1 MKFSHSL
8 KYNAVPEWQDYYID
22 YSHLK
27 KLIYSLQQQELDQL
41 EGLGNETTGESGSK
55 IGGKLGALKFW
66 KKGSNGS
73 GSAGGVLDEEGQV
86 GKNFNGD
93 DDANVET
100 IELGEYHANRKQGGS
115 SSGGNGNGRKL
126 KFGFDF
132 DKRSSVSSERTVF
145 NSQDVFLAKLTDEK
159 HKIDDFYKRLEA
171 KLYSKFETLT
181 KDLEKA
187 GFANL
192 QNHVYREAMES
203 QSLSAVATRTKS
215 NETGFSGLS
224 RRLSGHSQTARLDS
238 NGMIDDFI
246 DDDEEEEEEEEEE
259 ETRDNTALLNYSDYN
274 LKSQKKAILK
284 KNVIDLY
291 VDLAQLKSFI
301 ELNRI
306 GFSKIT
312 KKFDKVLGCNV
323 KQELI
328 ESGEFFKDA
337 HIFLPETISQLDN
350 KISHLI
356 SYYAVITD
364 QEDDI
369 ETVKDELRSYL
380 RDFIVWERN
389 TVWKDLLGLESQQND
404 FTSVGR
410 PAVNGEIS
418 NLENNTHLEY
428 YSYTLPNPIS
438 FKWFTIEK
446 LSIPKLFFTTRALKI
461 YIIIVFTIILLA
473 VKTFNDEAQH
483 RCMALV
489 ECVALLWATE
499 AIPLFVT
506 AIFVPLLVVLFR
518 VLKDDS
524 GHVMHAV
531 DASTYILGKMWSS
544 TIMVLLAGFTL
555 AAALSKYNIAKVLAS
570 YLLTAAGTKPRNVL
584 IVVMGVV
591 FFLSMWISNV
601 ASPVLTYSLI
611 QTVLRTLTS
620 ETPFA
625 KALILGVALS
635 ANVGGMASPISSPQN
650 VIAMDYLKPYGIGWG
665 NFFAVALPVSIVSI
679 FLIWL
684 LMIFTFKINTTTLKP
699 YKPIKE
705 KFTLKQYY
713 IMVVT
718 VVTILLW
725 CVLSKIE
732 SAFGAA
738 GEVAVIPIVLFFGT
752 GLLTTQDINNFPWSI
767 VILAMGGIALG
778 AAVSSSGLLAT
789 IAGALQKRVMDY
801 STYAILC
808 IFGIVML
815 VVGTFVSHTVS
826 AIIILPLVQEIGDSL
841 PSKKAAPIL
850 VFGCTLLTSCGMGLA
865 SSGFPNVTA
874 ISMMDEVGN
883 RYLSVNNFI
892 TRGIPASLLAFVVV
906 ITIGY
911 GIMSTV
917 LHG

>member
-27 KLIYSLQQQELDQL
+27 KLIYSLQQQELDL
-41 EGLGNETTGESGSK
+41 LSGASHDNV
-55 IGGKLGALKFW
+55 GSSGKANKLSSLKFW
-66 KKGSNGS
+66 KRNGVEEDPEAGFVS
-73 GSAGGVLDEEGQV
+73 GSAL
-86 GKNFNGD
+86 GKNSAGD
-93 DDANVET
+93 DEANVET
-100 IELGEYHANRKQGGS
+100 IELGEYPTGKKNGGKKS
-115 SSGGNGNGRKL
+115 

-132 DKRSSVSSERTVF
+132 DRRSSVSSERTVF
-145 NSQDVFLAKLTDEK
+145 NSQDVFVGKLSDEK
-159 HKIDDFYKRLEA
+159 RKIDDFYKRLEA

-181 KDLEKA
+181 KDLENA

-192 QNHVYREAMES
+192 ANHLYTEAFEA
-203 QSLSAVATRTKS
+203 QSLSGVATRVKS
-215 NETGFSGLS
+215 NESVLSGIS
-224 RRLSGHSQTARLDS
+224 RRLSTQLNRGYS
-238 NGMIDDFI
+238 NGEMNESAI
-246 DDDEEEEEEEEEE
+246 DEEEEEEEEEE
-259 ETRDNTALLNYSDYN
+259 DDENTHDNTALLNYSDYN
-274 LKSQKKAILK
+274 LKSQKRAILK

-301 ELNRI
+301 ELNRM
-306 GFSKIT
+306 GFTKIT
-312 KKFDKVLGCNV
+312 KKFDKVLSCTV
-323 KQELI
+323 KRDLI
-328 ESGEFFKDA
+328 ESGELFNGA
-337 HIFLPETISQLDN
+337 HIFLADTIVQLDD

-369 ETVKDELRSYL
+369 QTAKDELRSYL

-410 PAVNGEIS
+410 PPVNGEIS
-418 NLENNTHLEY
+418 NLENIAHLEY
-428 YSYTLPNPIS
+428 YSYTLPKPINLK
-438 FKWFTIEK
+438 FTTIEK
-446 LSIPKLFFTTRALKI
+446 LSIPKLFFTIKALKI
-461 YIIIVFTIILLA
+461 YFIIIFTIILLA
-473 VKTFNDEAQH
+473 VKTFHDEAQH

-506 AIFVPLLVVLFR
+506 AMLVPMLVVLFR
-518 VLKDDS
+518 VLKSDA
-524 GHVMHAV
+524 GKVMSAV
-531 DASTYILGKMWSS
+531 DASTYILSKMWSS

-570 YLLTAAGTKPRNVL
+570 YLLTAAGVKPRNVL

-601 ASPVLTYSLI
+601 AAPVLTYSLI
-611 QTVLRTLTS
+611 QTVLRTLDS
-620 ETPFA
+620 EAPFA
-625 KALILGVALS
+625 KALVLGVALS

-650 VIAMDYLKPYGIGWG
+650 VIAMDYLKEYGIGWG
-665 NFFAVALPVSIVSI
+665 NFFAVAIPVSIVAVL
-679 FLIWL
+679 LIWIL
-684 LMIFTFKINTTTLKP
+684 LILTFKINTSTLKP

-705 KFTLKQYY
+705 QFTLKQYY
-713 IMVVT
+713 IIAVT
-718 VVTILLW
+718 LATILLW

-732 SAFGAA
+732 SAFGSA
-738 GEVAVIPIVLFFGT
+738 GQIAVIPIVLFFGT
-752 GLLTTQDINNFPWSI
+752 GLLTTHDINNFPWSI

-789 IAGALQKRVMDY
+789 IAGSLQNRVMNY
-801 STYAILC
+801 PTYAILC

-826 AIIILPLVQEIGDSL
+826 AIIIIPLVQKIGDQL
-841 PSKKAAPIL
+841 PSANAAPIL
-850 VFGCTLLTSCGMGLA
+850 VFGCTLLASCGMGLA

-874 ISMMDEVGN
+874 ISMTDEVGN
-883 RYLSVNNFI
+883 RYLTVNNFI
-892 TRGIPASLLAFVVV
+892 TRGVPASFLAFIVV

>member
-41 EGLGNETTGESGSK
+41 NGGSDNK
-55 IGGKLGALKFW
+55 AGSSSKSNKLSSLKFW
-66 KKGSNGS
+66 KKNGLEDDSDTGIVSGS
-73 GSAGGVLDEEGQV
+73 GF
-86 GKNFNGD
+86 GKNSGGD

-100 IELGEYHANRKQGGS
+100 IELGEYPNTKKS
-115 SSGGNGNGRKL
+115 SKRS

-132 DKRSSVSSERTVF
+132 DKRSSVSSERTIF

-159 HKIDDFYKRLEA
+159 RKIDDFYKRLEA

-181 KDLEKA
+181 KDLENA

-192 QNHVYREAMES
+192 PNHLYNEAFEA
-203 QSLSAVATRTKS
+203 QSLSGVATRVKS
-215 NETGFSGLS
+215 NETVFSGIS
-224 RRLSGHSQTARLDS
+224 RRLSVHSQRDHGDEEDS
-238 NGMIDDFI
+238 AI
-246 DDDEEEEEEEEEE
+246 DEEEEEDDDDHVQ
-259 ETRDNTALLNYSDYN
+259 DNTALLNYADYN
-274 LKSQKKAILK
+274 LKSQKRSILK

-306 GFSKIT
+306 GFSKIS
-312 KKFDKVLGCNV
+312 KKFDKVLSCSI
-323 KQELI
+323 KRDLI
-328 ESGEFFKDA
+328 ESGEFFHDA
-337 HIFLPETISQLDN
+337 HIFLPDSITELDN

-364 QEDDI
+364 QEDDLQ
-369 ETVKDELRSYL
+369 TVKDELRSYL

-418 NLENNTHLEY
+418 ALENITHLEY
-428 YSYTLPNPIS
+428 YSYTLPKPINIK
-438 FKWFTIEK
+438 FTTIEK
-446 LSIPKLFFTTRALKI
+446 LSIPKLFFTMKALKI
-461 YIIIVFTIILLA
+461 YVIIIFTIILLA
-473 VKTFNDEAQH
+473 VRTFHDEAQH

-506 AIFVPLLVVLFR
+506 AMLVPLLVVLFR
-518 VLKDDS
+518 VLKTDA
-524 GHVMHAV
+524 GQVLNAV
-531 DASTYILGKMWSS
+531 DASSLILSKMWSS

-570 YLLTAAGTKPRNVL
+570 YLLTAAGVKPRNVL

-601 ASPVLTYSLI
+601 AAPVLTYSLI
-611 QTVLRTLTS
+611 QTVLRTLDS
-620 ETPFA
+620 EAPFA
-625 KALILGVALS
+625 KALVLGVALS

-650 VIAMDYLKPYGIGWG
+650 VIAMDYLKAYDIGWG
-665 NFFAVALPVSIVSI
+665 NFFAVAIPVSIVAV
-679 FLIWL
+679 FLIWIL
-684 LMIFTFKINTTTLKP
+684 LILTFKINTSTLKP

-705 KFTLKQYY
+705 QFTLKQYY
-713 IMVVT
+713 IIAVT
-718 VVTILLW
+718 LATILLW

-732 SAFGAA
+732 SAFGSA
-738 GEVAVIPIVLFFGT
+738 GQIAVIPIVLFFGT
-752 GLLTTQDINNFPWSI
+752 GLLTTHDINNFPWSI

-778 AAVSSSGLLAT
+778 AAVSSSGLLGT
-789 IAGALQKRVMDY
+789 IAGSLQKRVMDY
-801 STYAILC
+801 PTYAILC

-826 AIIILPLVQEIGDSL
+826 AIIIIPLVQEIGDKL
-841 PSKKAAPIL
+841 PSGNAAPIL
-850 VFGCTLLTSCGMGLA
+850 VFGCTLLASCGMGLA

-874 ISMMDEVGN
+874 ISMTDEVGN
-883 RYLSVNNFI
+883 RYLTVNNFI
-892 TRGIPASLLAFVVV
+892 TRGVPASLLAFIVV

-911 GIMSTV
+911 GIMSSV